1 MDEPWV
7 LLSSGGN
14 QQSFQ
19 NRGSC
24 PDLTKNWTG
33 DGDISWGFDWDPTL
47 DMMPAPFATV
57 EAHDDQG
64 LIQTARFVEA
74 DLPDTKAC
82 AGPAT
87 YRAEGLY
94 ATLGD
99 RKYDASRV
107 FGFRF
112 PDTTG
117 VIATTAHAAVEDAL
131 NQLGG
136 QYLSGYLLPSSS
148 FELTDSEDFI
158 GRSALDVIGS
168 MNTVAGGLA
177 TPLVAQVRNGYF
189 TWTALDLAARYQVDI
204 EGSSAKAK
212 PHYDATKVFNRVI
225 VLWGKGNQ
233 PVTYPE
239 TVVYDQV
246 PTAVDLVVNATTE
259 VFTIAAAQQLAKGL
273 YQRVQS
279 LEYGWSCIV
288 TIPWGAGVDELGVGP
303 ISPARIRT
311 ARMIRLANL
320 NAVSR
325 WGANAARFTDLQ
337 LIKSARWNGKA
348 KELTLDCGE
357 VRSQTDTVRFQAGS
371 GSSRILW
378 SYQTP
383 GLSTP
388 VPANDKL
395 AKFGP
400 QLTEDAIASG
410 VPAPVSYGVTAYNKE
425 TNQVL
430 PTHSFPAPVK
440 IIERIYTS
448 DGAVFTAGLLET
460 GEFYEDVPPCVLT
473 YWSLTSALAGTI
485 TVNINRAA
493 KNSDGTYQKTG
504 SGDSEQLVAGALVGQ
519 ISLTSAKFNQAAV
532 SWRIPEEARLI
543 YTVTGSPSVL
553 TMFTMTL
560 TGDRIVPGFPT
571 GLDTVPAIGAKSA

>member
-131 NQLGG
+131 NQIGG

-259 VFTIAAAQQLAKGL
+259 VFTIDAAQQLAKGL

-371 GSSRILW
+371 GSSRMIW

-440 IIERIYTS
+440 VKMSGRETSVPVAGLLTPGLGYMAEVPPCELTYWKLACTPSGSISIQVHTAARAQSSDGRGPYTVPLVADRLILTASVSGSTFAETYIAADAIERITEDS
-448 DGAVFTAGLLET
+448 ILLFTI
-460 GEFYEDVPPCVLT
+460 V
-473 YWSLTSALAGTI
+473 SAT
-485 TVNINRAA
+485 
-493 KNSDGTYQKTG
+493 
-504 SGDSEQLVAGALVGQ
+504 
-519 ISLTSAKFNQAAV
+519 
-532 SWRIPEEARLI
+532 
-543 YTVTGSPSVL
+543 TVTAWVL
-553 TMFTMTL
+553 DIN
-560 TGDRIVPGFPT
+560 GNRIVPGFPA
-571 GLDTVPAIGAKSA
+571 GLDTVPAVGTKSA